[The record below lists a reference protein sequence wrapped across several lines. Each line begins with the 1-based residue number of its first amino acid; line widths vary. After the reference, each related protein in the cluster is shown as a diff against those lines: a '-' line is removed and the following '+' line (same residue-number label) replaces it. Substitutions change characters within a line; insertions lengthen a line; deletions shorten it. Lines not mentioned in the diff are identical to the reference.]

1 LQLVG
6 GPLVTVAAIERRLIM
21 PNKPMDSKDAVPQSD
36 QQASADVAQHQGQEG
51 EQAKV
56 INQQETAK
64 RQDKK

>member
-1 LQLVG
+1 
-6 GPLVTVAAIERRLIM
+6 M

-56 INQQETAK
+56 INQQEAEK
-64 RQDKK
+64 RRDKDK